1 MTKEL
6 NSNNFKAKIMIIKRS
21 DILNTLTPI
30 YNLNEAIQVLRILPN
45 SEEILWSELND
56 ALTVNNWSMANVL
69 VSLKMFISLYNSKK

>member
-6 NSNNFKAKIMIIKRS
+6 NSNNSKAKIMIIKRS

-30 YNLNEAIQVLRILPN
+30 YNLNEAIRVLRILPN

>member
-1 MTKEL
+1 
-6 NSNNFKAKIMIIKRS
+6 MIIKRS

-30 YNLNEAIQVLRILPN
+30 YNLNEAIRVLRILPN